1 MKMLTDIDKSDY
13 LYCLEEDNNE
23 LSTALEAAIANG
35 IQLEGLTN
43 GEIIMKLFPNGNV
56 RKDIYYN
63 LDGLPMVVVDCGTTT
78 LLGEITVF
86 KDFWD
91 AKWGEQTCLKE

>member
-23 LSTALEAAIANG
+23 VSTSLEAAIANG
-35 IQLEGLTN
+35 VQLEDLTN
-43 GEIIMKLFPNGNV
+43 GEVIMKLFPNGKTTV
-56 RKDIYYN
+56 LYDIN
-63 LDGLPMVVVDCGTTT
+63 NNQVVIVDMGTTT
-78 LLGEITVF
+78 MLGEIVIS
-86 KDFWD
+86 KEWWD